1 MFDLHVHSVF
11 SDGEL
16 LPSEILRRM
25 QSKGILG
32 CAITDHADFTNI
44 STLTSQLSKLK
55 EHAEF
60 YDIEFLIGVEL
71 THVPPR
77 LIGKA
82 VELSWKEGAEIVIVH
97 GETIVEPVAEGTNLA
112 AIESETSVLA
122 HPGLINEKEVELAAE
137 NGICLEISARRGHCL
152 TNGHVAKLA
161 IEFGADLVFGS
172 DSHAPSDILSPEE
185 IRKVSL
191 GCGAGQV
198 VLENTEKLFRKL
210 KRRA

>member
-25 QSKGILG
+25 QNKGILG

-44 STLTSQLSKLK
+44 STLICHLSKLR

-71 THVPPR
+71 THIPPR
-77 LIGKA
+77 LISKA
-82 VELSWKEGAEIVIVH
+82 VELSWREGAEIVIVH

-112 AIESETSVLA
+112 AIESEASVLA
-122 HPGLINEKEVELAAE
+122 HPGLIKEKEVELAAE

-161 IEFGADLVFGS
+161 TELGADLVFGS
-172 DSHAPSDILSPEE
+172 DSHAPSDILGPEE
-185 IRKVSL
+185 IKKVSF
-191 GCGAGQV
+191 GCGAGEI
-198 VLENTEKLFRKL
+198 VLKNTEKLFRKL
-210 KRRA
+210 KRKV